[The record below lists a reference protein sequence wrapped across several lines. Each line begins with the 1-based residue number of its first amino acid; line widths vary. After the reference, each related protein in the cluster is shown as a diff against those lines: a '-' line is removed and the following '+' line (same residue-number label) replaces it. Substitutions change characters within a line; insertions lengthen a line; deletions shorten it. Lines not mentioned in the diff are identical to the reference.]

1 MSRGEFALIDQLLKP
16 LASDFPGAL
25 GLTDDAALVDIAPGQ
40 SLVVAK
46 DAIVSGVH
54 FFADDPADAV
64 AQKLLRV
71 NLSDLA
77 AMGAEPLAYLTVI
90 ARPRELTD
98 AWLEG
103 FARGLANDQERFGL
117 SLIGGDVVSTPGPL
131 LLSCTILGQV
141 ERGRALRRSTARADD
156 VVWVSGTLGDAALG
170 LRVRRG
176 LAATEDEA
184 FYLLDRYRRPDPRLA
199 LGRKLIGVA
208 HAAID
213 ISDGLLADLGHIL
226 ETSKVGARIE
236 IASLP
241 VSDTAHGLPGWL
253 EAALGGGDDYE
264 LLFTAPASATGA
276 IEAIGREVDLGLTAI
291 GRITAASGLE
301 VVDASGARLATN
313 SLGWR
318 HF

>member
-1 MSRGEFALIDQLLKP
+1 MRGEFALIDQLLKP
-16 LASDFPGAL
+16 LAQSFPGAL
-25 GLTDDAALVDIAPGQ
+25 GLTDDAALVDLPAGR
-40 SLVVAK
+40 SLVIAK

-77 AMGAEPLAYLTVI
+77 AMGAEPVAYLTVI
-90 ARPRELTD
+90 ARPRDLAD
-98 AWLEG
+98 QWLEG

-141 ERGRALRRSTARADD
+141 ATGRALRRSTARADD

-199 LGRKLIGVA
+199 LGCKLIGSA

-213 ISDGLLADLGHIL
+213 VSDGLLADLGHIL

-236 IASLP
+236 TARLP
-241 VSDTAHGLPGWL
+241 VSDVAHGLPGWL

-264 LLFTAPASATGA
+264 LLFTAPPSATA
-276 IEAIGREVDLGLTAI
+276 TIEAIGHELDLRLTAI
-291 GRITAASGLE
+291 GSIIAATGLE
-301 VVDASGARLATN
+301 VVDARGQRLATD